1 MHANAHVSN
10 RLPDDDEDNF
20 AYAQDNMMPGPV
32 VAYRNSS
39 SSSYSSHSNRQYERH
54 IINSMYISIVPP
66 RLTVLP
72 TLTLI
77 MLDRAGG
84 STFEPAE
91 V

>member
-1 MHANAHVSN
+1 MYANAHVSN

-20 AYAQDNMMPGPV
+20 AYAQDNMVPGPV
-32 VAYRNSS
+32 AAYKSS
-39 SSSYSSHSNRQYERH
+39 SSSYSSHPNRQYEPH
-54 IINSMYISIVPP
+54 IINSMYISIVSP